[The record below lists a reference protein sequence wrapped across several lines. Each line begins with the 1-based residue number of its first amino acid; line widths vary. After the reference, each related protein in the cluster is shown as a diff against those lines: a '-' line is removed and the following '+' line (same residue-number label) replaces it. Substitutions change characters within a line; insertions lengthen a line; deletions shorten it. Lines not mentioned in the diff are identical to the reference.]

1 MVHRIKYIP
10 IVNIVDYFKEIRTL
24 SGPIEYASLATYI
37 ALNIGCPEMHNVAYI
52 EGDVSILGLS
62 HFVHAHILRE
72 DHDHTISMLYER
84 GTKVLRLP
92 NSALLPHSCEQ
103 LTLQLDQLESARHNI
118 SGPPRTRGRAH
129 REAAGQV
136 LPQPQWDTGYESGIL
151 GYHGGGSS
159 YYPHDIPGPS
169 HRAGISTSTEFPH
182 WYYPLER
189 YII

>member
-1 MVHRIKYIP
+1 VP
-10 IVNIVDYFKEIRTL
+10 
-24 SGPIEYASLATYI
+24 
-37 ALNIGCPEMHNVAYI
+37 
-52 EGDVSILGLS
+52 ILGLS
-62 HFVHAHILRE
+62 HFVHARILHE

-103 LTLQLDQLESARHNI
+103 LTLQLDQLESARHSI

-159 YYPHDIPGPS
+159 YYPHNIPGPS
-169 HRAGISTSTEFPH
+169 HRAGISASTEFPH

-189 YII
+189 YIIYGVDQAQRAVEGIRWIKSRMDELEHVQMEMYASIDSQTDMLHSLFDHFGIDPDA